1 MNLENKEIKTT
12 EDLIHAYE
20 TLEQENIELNRTII
34 CLKAR
39 CRNLSRRN
47 LILET
52 ENADLK
58 FSQKMFWIN
67 QKNAEKLDSFLT
79 AEVRV

>member
-20 TLEQENIELNRTII
+20 TLEQENIELNHTIL
-34 CLKAR
+34 CLKTR
-39 CRNLSRRN
+39 CRNLSHRN

-52 ENADLK
+52 ENTDLK
-58 FSQKMFWIN
+58 FSQKMFWTN
-67 QKNAEKLDSFLT
+67 QKNAEKLNSFLT
-79 AEVRV
+79 AEVRI

>member
-20 TLEQENIELNRTII
+20 TLEQENIELNHTIL
-34 CLKAR
+34 CLKTR
-39 CRNLSRRN
+39 CRNLSHRN

-52 ENADLK
+52 
-58 FSQKMFWIN
+58 
-67 QKNAEKLDSFLT
+67 
-79 AEVRV
+79 

>member
-20 TLEQENIELNRTII
+20 TLEQENIELNRTIL
-34 CLKAR
+34 CLKTR
-39 CRNLSRRN
+39 CRNLSHRN

-52 ENADLK
+52 ENADLQ
-58 FSQKMFWIN
+58 FSQKMFWI
-67 QKNAEKLDSFLT
+67 KED
-79 AEVRV
+79 VRI

>member
-20 TLEQENIELNRTII
+20 TLEQKNIELNHTIL
-34 CLKAR
+34 CLKTR
-39 CRNLSRRN
+39 CRNLSHKN

-52 ENADLK
+52 ENADLQ
-58 FSQKMFWIN
+58 FSQKMFWI
-67 QKNAEKLDSFLT
+67 KED
-79 AEVRV
+79 VRI

>member
-1 MNLENKEIKTT
+1 MNLENKEIS
-12 EDLIHAYE
+12 EDLNLAYE
-20 TLEQENIELNRTII
+20 TLEQENIELNHTIL
-34 CLKAR
+34 CLKTR
-39 CRNLSRRN
+39 CRNLSHRN